1 MTQNNKHN
9 NKHLGHGIIKWMVL
23 CFFAVI
29 AASPTFSQKG
39 KKVVDDRIYLEH
51 ADNVTFD
58 QFVRPDVQILKGNVR
73 FSYQGDRLTCDSAF
87 FNQRAN
93 TFEAFGHVKLSRVDG
108 IGLTCARLYYYGQSR
123 QTKARQNVVL
133 TQPHRSLHCDSLDYN
148 ENTGLANYFGGRGR
162 LVADGTTVEA
172 DLGNYNTNT
181 KDAHFTGDVVMTSPK
196 YNIKTPSLH
205 YNTETQIARV
215 EGASVIRS
223 KKGDVVHTNDGTYDM
238 HSDHME
244 LHGRSTV
251 TSPDR
256 DIEGDELT
264 YNSTSGDGEGHGN
277 VKLFDK
283 KNDRTITGENV
294 WYNSNTGESEGVG
307 NVKVHDRKNQ
317 RDISGEHLKYNS
329 QTKEGLGRGNVVY
342 IDHKNKNAF
351 EADTLDYTECA
362 AIAYGRAI
370 AKDFSD
376 GDTLF
381 VHADTV
387 RMRAWNLDT
396 DSVYRKIYGINNVR
410 AYRTDVQ
417 AVAGLMI
424 GNSQDSCMT
433 LYRNPIVW
441 NGSRQL
447 LGDSIKVYM
456 QDRKMR
462 EAHVFGNALSVEL
475 MNDQTH
481 YNQVSSKTM
490 HGYFVDGKIQWGE
503 CVGNVLSV
511 YYPVDDKD
519 STIIL
524 CNYLETD
531 TLRFYFTADRKLKKI
546 WASKS
551 NGNSYPLHMVPA
563 NKERLPGF
571 AWYDY
576 VRPLNQYD
584 LFRRVG
590 KGDTKKQYLMRR
602 VTLPEQ
608 QLLESR
614 KKQNEVP

>member
-1 MTQNNKHN
+1 MTQIAKINNVSY
-9 NKHLGHGIIKWMVL
+9 GHGIVKWVIL

-29 AASPTFSQKG
+29 ASSPTAAQKRG
-39 KKVVDDRIYLEH
+39 KVVDDRVYLDY
-51 ADNVTFD
+51 ADNVSYD
-58 QFVRPDVQILKGNVR
+58 QMKRSGVQVLKGNVR
-73 FSYQGDRLTCDSAF
+73 FTYQGDKLTCDSAF
-87 FNQRAN
+87 FNQDSN
-93 TFEAFGHVKLSRVDG
+93 TFEAFGHVKLSRTDG
-108 IGLTCARLYYYGQSR
+108 TGLTCVRLYYYGQTR
-123 QTKARQNVVL
+123 TTKARQDVVL
-133 TQPHRSLHCDSLDYN
+133 TQPRRSLHCDSLDYN
-148 ENTGLANYFGGRGR
+148 ENLGHANYFGGRGR
-162 LVADGTTVEA
+162 LVADGTTVLA
-172 DLGNYNTNT
+172 DLGDYNTNT
-181 KDAHFTGDVVMTSPK
+181 KEAHFTGNVVMTSPK
-196 YNIKTPSLH
+196 YNIKTPTLF
-205 YNTETQIARV
+205 YNTDTQLARV
-215 EGASVIRS
+215 VGPSVIRS
-223 KKGDVVHTNDGTYDM
+223 KKGEVVHTNNGTYDM
-238 HSDHME
+238 QADHME

-294 WYNSNTGESEGVG
+294 WYNSNTGESEGLG

-329 QTKEGLGRGNVVY
+329 QTKEGLGRGKVVF
-342 IDHKNKNAF
+342 IDYKNKNAF
-351 EADTLDYTECA
+351 EGDTIDYTESA
-362 AIAYGRAI
+362 AIAYGRAL
-370 AKDFSD
+370 AKDFSE

-387 RMRAWNLDT
+387 RMRAWNLNT

-410 AYRTDVQ
+410 AYRTDLQ

-424 GNSQDSCMT
+424 GNSLDSCMT
-433 LYRNPIVW
+433 LYKDPIVW
-441 NGSRQL
+441 NGNRQL
-447 LGDSIKVYM
+447 LGDSIKVYL
-456 QDRKMR
+456 QERKVR
-462 EAHVFGNALSVEL
+462 EAHVYGNAFSVEL
-475 MNDQTH
+475 MNDQKH
-481 YNQVSSKTM
+481 YNQVSSKIM
-490 HGYFVDGKIQWGE
+490 HGYFVDGKIRWGE

-531 TLRFYFTADRKLKKI
+531 TLRFYFTPERKLQKI

-551 NGNSYPLHMVPA
+551 NGNSYPLHMIPA
-563 NKERLPGF
+563 GKERLPNF

-576 VRPLNQYD
+576 IRPLNQYD

-590 KGDTKKQYLMRR
+590 KGDNKKQYFMSR
-602 VTLPEQ
+602 VVLPEQ
-608 QLLESR
+608 QLLEGKHEPTSA
-614 KKQNEVP
+614 P